1 MSRWVRAARTDE
13 QEGDA
18 CAAVAEKTWLSIVAN
33 GIEEY
38 SAFSNDPGNAQGTD
52 YRAKLKLAWDDQEA
66 EILADAIAAMNEG
79 LAW

>member
-1 MSRWVRAARTDE
+1 MGGAVRTDE